1 MFRKAKQSRIFQDVI
16 GQIQEAILQGKLQVG
31 DRLPS
36 ERVLREMFEASRGTL
51 REALRVLEEKG
62 LIYIKRGV
70 KGGAVVKEVTT
81 QQISENLDMLMQY
94 EKVSLRHL
102 SEFREGAEGIVAGLA
117 AKKAGKKD
125 VQYLKSLLTEA
136 EAHLKEGP
144 SHWGEFLHV
153 DSMFHMAIAR
163 IAGNPIYE
171 SVLKTVHDNIH
182 RYYDRFPLKG
192 RNFMRENYRDL
203 CSIVKAV
210 ENGQPHKAHLLA
222 HNHVKRFN
230 RFVEETVGS
239 SIKNISGE
247 RNRSNL

>member
-16 GQIQEAILQGKLQVG
+16 DQIQEAILQGKLQVG

-70 KGGAVVKEVTT
+70 KGGAIVKEVTT
-81 QQISENLDMLMQY
+81 QQISENLDVLMQY

-102 SEFREGAEGIVAGLA
+102 SEFREGSEGIVAGLA

-125 VQYLKSLLTEA
+125 VQYLKSLLIEA

-153 DSMFHMAIAR
+153 DSMLHMAIAR

-182 RYYDRFPLKG
+182 RYYNRFPLKG
-192 RNFMRENYRDL
+192 RDFMRENYKDL
-203 CSIVKAV
+203 YSIVKAV
-210 ENGQPHKAHLLA
+210 ENRQPNKARSLA

-230 RFVEETVGS
+230 RFVEETVKS
-239 SIKNISGE
+239 SERNISGE